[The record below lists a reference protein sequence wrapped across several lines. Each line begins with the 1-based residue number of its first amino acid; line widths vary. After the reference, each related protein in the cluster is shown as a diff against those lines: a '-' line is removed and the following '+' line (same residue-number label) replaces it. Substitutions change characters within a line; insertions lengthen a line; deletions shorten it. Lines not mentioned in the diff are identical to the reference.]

1 MLWGIMNLQPF
12 NDAPRFFCR
21 IAFVQR
27 SRFMCIEVIITGMI
41 FSASGYMTSDRYLIS
56 SAQSTAVRCSR
67 TLTWCVPP
75 SGSTKAN
82 MLTVPLRTYSESVFR
97 SLPGIIGSG
106 SQEAGMAF
114 HPCRQPGAL
123 RHKVVHRHQEHP
135 PYMLWIRDLLLLG
148 YTSSRFCEVEV
159 CFF

>member
-1 MLWGIMNLQPF
+1 MIFTFTATSLRGSSKCRIQRTQLYSGITCLKMPVDFCCGCIPLRFPCRQFTAQQTYFSNPAGKTLSGHYIQFNFRHIQPAAMLWGIMNLQPF

-67 TLTWCVPP
+67 TLT
-75 SGSTKAN
+75 
-82 MLTVPLRTYSESVFR
+82 
-97 SLPGIIGSG
+97 
-106 SQEAGMAF
+106 
-114 HPCRQPGAL
+114 
-123 RHKVVHRHQEHP
+123 
-135 PYMLWIRDLLLLG
+135 
-148 YTSSRFCEVEV
+148 
-159 CFF
+159 